1 MKVIGV
7 LVLTIFL
14 VSCESVQGLKKAESF
29 PSAGGSPR
37 PGGSPA
43 RSGVWHRVMGGQTLW
58 RIAKTYRVT
67 LDELKEAN
75 DLIDTVH
82 VPEGTWLFI
91 PNAERVLYVQGNG
104 DELPPE
110 NKKLDFAWPLKGE
123 VVRSFG
129 KLKND
134 FNYGIDLRTAGPEN
148 VVASEGGTVILS
160 GSIRGYGNTIIIEH
174 ESDFCSLYSRN
185 IQSLVKEG
193 QQVKKNAVI
202 ARFVPERPA
211 PAGKSAASKSQEG
224 DVIHYELF
232 YKGKPVNPLYY
243 LP

>member
-1 MKVIGV
+1 MKNIVV
-7 LVLTIFL
+7 LLLAVFL
-14 VSCESVQGLKKAESF
+14 ASCATVQVPGDR
-29 PSAGGSPR
+29 SAKRVASSTRSGS
-37 PGGSPA
+37 SPA
-43 RSGVWHRVMGGQTLW
+43 RSGVWHRVMKGQTLW

-67 LDELKEAN
+67 LDDLKEAN
-75 DLIDTVH
+75 DLADTVH
-82 VPEGTWLFI
+82 VPEGAWLFI
-91 PNAERVLYVQGNG
+91 PKADRVLYVQGNG
-104 DELPPE
+104 DGLPPE
-110 NKKLDFAWPLKGE
+110 SKKLDFAWPLRGE

-134 FNYGIDLRTAGPEN
+134 FNYGIDLKTEGMQN
-148 VVASEGGTVILS
+148 VLASEGGTVILS

-193 QQVKKNAVI
+193 QKVKKNTVI
-202 ARFVPERPA
+202 ARLLPERPETG
-211 PAGKSAASKSQEG
+211 GKSPEG
-224 DVIHYELF
+224 EIIHYELF

>member
-1 MKVIGV
+1 MRIVGV
-7 LVLTIFL
+7 LVITVFL
-14 VSCESVQGLKKAESF
+14 ASCAGLQGVKS
-29 PSAGGSPR
+29 GGSTPMQ
-37 PGGSPA
+37 G
-43 RSGVWHRVMGGQTLW
+43 GVWHRVTEGQTLW

-67 LDELKEAN
+67 LDELTEAN
-75 DLIDTVH
+75 DLADTVH
-82 VPEGTWLFI
+82 VPEGSWLFI

-104 DELPPE
+104 ESPPPE
-110 NKKLDFAWPLKGE
+110 SKKLDFTWPLKGE
-123 VVRSFG
+123 IVRSFG

-134 FNYGIDLRTAGPEN
+134 FNYGIDLRTAGVQN

-185 IQSLVKEG
+185 IQSLVEEG
-193 QQVKKNAVI
+193 QRVKKNAVI

-211 PAGKSAASKSQEG
+211 AGKPTGEKSPAG

>member
-1 MKVIGV
+1 MKIIGV
-7 LVLTIFL
+7 LLMAVFL
-14 VSCESVQGLKKAESF
+14 SSCATVQGLKRAESSS
-29 PSAGGSPR
+29 SAGGSPSA
-37 PGGSPA
+37 GNAPA
-43 RSGVWHRVMGGQTLW
+43 QPAQSGVWHRVMKGQTLW

-67 LDELKEAN
+67 LDDLKEAN
-75 DLIDTVH
+75 DLADTVH
-82 VPEGTWLFI
+82 VPEGAWLFI
-91 PNAERVLYVQGNG
+91 PKADRVLYVQGNG
-104 DELPPE
+104 DSLPPE
-110 NKKLDFAWPLKGE
+110 SKKLDFAWPLRGE

-134 FNYGIDLRTAGPEN
+134 FNYGIDLKTAGVKN

-193 QQVKKNAVI
+193 QKVIKNTVI
-202 ARFVPERPA
+202 ARLVPERPETA
-211 PAGKSAASKSQEG
+211 G